1 MRDFLAR
8 FRFGD
13 FAAYF
18 LPGMALLGGSAAVFW
33 FTPLQDLI
41 KRSVLDASWIQAM
54 MFACAAYLCGA
65 LISGS
70 SYRLIPA
77 LYAASRFR
85 RYSDSRLAVQP
96 RTITEPVQDAF
107 ISLFGSIGETDWSET
122 HFYLIRSVVHER
134 LPHASGEAMRQNDL
148 MRLRE
153 NMLIPLVVWGLAAWL
168 FAFSRFD
175 TRPLSAWG
183 LGSVATV
190 LAYVFAARLAC
201 RAADNRAREVREI
214 CAAFLVGD
222 RLRVWVPQVD
232 SVTSASSSTT
242 PIGDSLAPDARSAER
257 LSIAAPPAG
266 SA

>member
-18 LPGMALLGGSAAVFW
+18 LPGMVLLGGTAGVLW

-41 KRSVLDASWIQAM
+41 ERSVLDASWVQAIL
-54 MFACAAYLCGA
+54 FACAAYLCGA

-70 SYRLIPA
+70 SYRLGTA
-77 LYAASRFR
+77 FYAATRFC
-85 RYSDSRLAVQP
+85 RYSDPRLTVQP
-96 RTITEPVQDAF
+96 PAIAQPVQDAF
-107 ISLFGSIGETDWSET
+107 SSLFATVGGTAWSET

-153 NMLIPLVVWGLAAWL
+153 NMLVPLLVWCFAAWL
-168 FAFSRFD
+168 FAFDRFAA
-175 TRPLSAWG
+175 RPVYAWA
-183 LGSVATV
+183 LGFVATV
-190 LAYVFAARLAC
+190 LTYVFAGRLAC
-201 RAADNRAREVREI
+201 RAADNRTREVREI
-214 CAAFLVGD
+214 CTAFLVGD
-222 RLRVWVPQVD
+222 RLRVWAPNVM
-232 SVTSASSSTT
+232 SVASTSSSTT
-242 PIGDSLAPDARSAER
+242 PTLHPSAPEARPAEL
-257 LSIAAPPAG
+257 LSVTAPPAG